1 MAVSTL
7 RLRQMVTKE
16 ARQLLRDPRT
26 RMVMF
31 VSPIIQLLLFGY
43 AVNTDIRN
51 TATFVV
57 DHDRTME
64 SRRLMEA
71 FTASGYFTVTGQSD
85 RPGDLVKVLDH
96 GDAVLGIEIPAGFAR
111 DLGVGRATV
120 QLLVDGTDS
129 NTGIVALGYAGRI
142 VQGFGATVG
151 MGQGPSG
158 AGNGRRMPLGGVEL
172 RTRVWYNP
180 SLESRTYNVPGVI
193 GMLLMLMTLLLTALA
208 VVRERE
214 IGTLEQLMVSP
225 LTPTELMLGKTIP
238 VALVALVDLF
248 LVTAVAMLWFDI
260 PLRGSVPAL
269 LIAAGLYIL
278 AGLSLGLF
286 VSTIS
291 ATQQEAFMTMFLFFL
306 PAIILSGFL
315 YPVSSMPR
323 FFQWLTLFNPIRHF
337 LDVVR
342 GIFLK
347 GASLT
352 ELWSHYLALL
362 IMSSGLLTLA
372 VLRFRKAV
380 G

>member
-1 MAVSTL
+1 MAMSRL
-7 RLRQMVTKE
+7 RLRQMVIKE

-57 DHDRTME
+57 DHDRSAE

-71 FTASGYFTVTGQSD
+71 FTASGYFAVVGGSD
-85 RPGDLVKVLDH
+85 RPGDLVEALDR
-96 GDAVLGIEIPAGFAR
+96 GDAVLGVEIPAGFAR
-111 DLGVGRATV
+111 DLRHGQAAV

-129 NTGIVALGYAGRI
+129 NTGVVALGYAGRI
-142 VQGFGATVG
+142 VQGFGARVEG
-151 MGQGPSG
+151 DRGRSG
-158 AGNGRRMPLGGVEL
+158 AVEL

-180 SLESRTYNVPGVI
+180 SLESRTYNVPAVI
-193 GMLLMLMTLLLTALA
+193 GVLLMLMTLLLTALA

-225 LTPTELMLGKTIP
+225 LTPSELMVGKTIP
-238 VALVALVDLF
+238 VAIVALVDLV
-248 LVTAVAMLWFDI
+248 LVTAVAMLWFEI
-260 PLRGSVPAL
+260 PLRGSVLAL
-269 LIAAGLYIL
+269 LIAAAAYIL

-291 ATQQEAFMTMFLFFL
+291 ATQQEAFMTMFFFFL

-315 YPVSSMPR
+315 YPVSSMPP

-337 LDVVR
+337 LDIVR

-347 GASLT
+347 GASVI
-352 ELWSHYLALL
+352 ELWRHYVALAV
-362 IMSSGLLTLA
+362 MAGGLLTLA
-372 VLRFRKAV
+372 VARFRKSV

>member
-1 MAVSTL
+1 
-7 RLRQMVTKE
+7 
-16 ARQLLRDPRT
+16 
-26 RMVMF
+26 
-31 VSPIIQLLLFGY
+31 
-43 AVNTDIRN
+43 
-51 TATFVV
+51 
-57 DHDRTME
+57 
-64 SRRLMEA
+64 
-71 FTASGYFTVTGQSD
+71 
-85 RPGDLVKVLDH
+85 
-96 GDAVLGIEIPAGFAR
+96 
-111 DLGVGRATV
+111 
-120 QLLVDGTDS
+120 
-129 NTGIVALGYAGRI
+129 
-142 VQGFGATVG
+142 

>member
-1 MAVSTL
+1 VAISSL
-7 RLRQMVTKE
+7 RLRQMVIKE

-43 AVNTDIRN
+43 AVNTDIRH

-64 SRRLMEA
+64 SRSLIEA
-71 FTASGYFTVTGQSD
+71 FTASGYFTVTGRSD
-85 RPGDLVKVLDH
+85 RARDLVRALDH
-96 GDAVLGIEIPAGFAR
+96 GDAVIGVEIAAGFAR
-111 DLGVGRATV
+111 DLRTNRATV
-120 QLLVDGTDS
+120 QLLVDGTNS

-142 VQGFGATVG
+142 AQQFGATVEG
-151 MGQGPSG
+151 VQ
-158 AGNGRRMPLGGVEL
+158 RRPTVLDM

-193 GMLLMLMTLLLTALA
+193 GVLLMLMTLLLTALA

-238 VALVALVDLF
+238 VAAVALIDLV
-248 LVTAVAMLWFDI
+248 LVTAVAILWFGI
-260 PLRGSVPAL
+260 PLRGSPAAL
-269 LIAAGLYIL
+269 VLAAALYIL

-291 ATQQEAFMTMFLFFL
+291 ATQQEAFMTMFFFFL

-315 YPVSSMPR
+315 YPVSSMPH

-337 LDVVR
+337 LDIVR

-347 GASLT
+347 SASIA
-352 ELWSHYLALL
+352 ELWEHYLALT
-362 IMSSGLLTLA
+362 IMSSGLLALA
-372 VLRFRKAV
+372 VTRFRKAV

>member
-1 MAVSTL
+1 MAVSPL
-7 RLRQMVTKE
+7 RLRQMVIKE

-64 SRRLMEA
+64 SRRLVEA
-71 FTASGYFTVTGQSD
+71 FTASGYFVVAGRSD
-85 RPGDLVKVLDH
+85 RPSDLVEALDH
-96 GDAVLGIEIPAGFAR
+96 GNAVLGVEIPSGFAR
-111 DLGVGRATV
+111 DLGLGRATV

-142 VQGFGATVG
+142 VQGFGVRAVG
-151 MGQGPSG
+151 GGQGAVGGGQG
-158 AGNGRRMPLGGVEL
+158 AVEL
-172 RTRVWYNP
+172 RTRIWYNP
-180 SLESRTYNVPGVI
+180 SLESRAYNVPAVI
-193 GMLLMLMTLLLTALA
+193 GVLLMLMTLLLTALA

-238 VALVALVDLF
+238 VALVALVDLV
-248 LVTAVAMLWFDI
+248 LVTAVAMLWFGI

-269 LIAAGLYIL
+269 VVAAALYIL

-291 ATQQEAFMTMFLFFL
+291 ATQQEAFMTMFFFFL

-347 GASLT
+347 GATIT
-352 ELWSHYLALL
+352 ELWQHYLALT
-362 IMSSGLLTLA
+362 IMSSGLLALA
-372 VLRFRKAV
+372 VSRFRKAV